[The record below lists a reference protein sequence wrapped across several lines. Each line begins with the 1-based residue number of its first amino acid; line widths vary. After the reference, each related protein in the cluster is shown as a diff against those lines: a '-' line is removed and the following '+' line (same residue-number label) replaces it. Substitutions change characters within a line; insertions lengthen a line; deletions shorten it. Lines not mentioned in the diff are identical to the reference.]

1 MTVEIKRPG
10 GTEIVLTG
18 PGAEVCVVLNTLLDR
33 RKPETTSTSG
43 VKLTEEEDIRLTQL
57 YHEGYRWL
65 AREESGDLYAFKEEP
80 GWDWDGNSWG
90 ARMTDGFTD
99 VPIYL
104 FSFVSSQ
111 DEEPTAIEPIIRAM
125 ILEDAH
131 AD

>member
-33 RKPETTSTSG
+33 RTPETTSTSG

-65 AREESGDLYAFKEEP
+65 AREESGDLFAFKEAP
-80 GWDWDGNSWG
+80 GWDGESWG
-90 ARMTDGFTD
+90 AHMTDGFTD

-111 DEEPTAIEPIIRAM
+111 DAEPTAIGPIIRAM
-125 ILEDAH
+125 ILEDAYE
-131 AD
+131 

>member
-18 PGAEVCVVLNTLLDR
+18 PGAEVCVVLNTLLNR
-33 RKPETTSTSG
+33 RTPETTSTSG

-65 AREESGDLYAFKEEP
+65 ARDRSGDLFAFKEVP
-80 GWDWDGNSWG
+80 YWDWDGDSWG
-90 ARMTDGFTD
+90 AHMTDGFTD

-111 DEEPTAIEPIIRAM
+111 DDEPTEIEPIIRAM
-125 ILEDAH
+125 ILEDTH